1 LRQDGARV
9 LIEQGQWGSEI
20 SAESPMAALHFVGVD
35 GPRWL
40 LRGVAAGPADHA
52 QACAKLLYELIDAT
66 VVVRGQ
72 DPLPVRTPLPIEL
85 PEEIARHVQQA
96 QQQNG

>member
-1 LRQDGARV
+1 MATLR
-9 LIEQGQWGSEI
+9 
-20 SAESPMAALHFVGVD
+20 FVGVD

-40 LRGVAAGPADHA
+40 LRGVAAGPADHG
-52 QACAKLLYELIDAT
+52 QACAKLLYELVDAT

-72 DPLPVRTPLPIEL
+72 EPLPVRTPLPIEL

-96 QQQNG
+96 QQGNG